1 MFTKPRISLNRDSL
15 NRSLGVIFNQKILV
29 RLRLQ
34 MQKNYY
40 NNLKR
45 KWINAKSYN
54 LNEFVFYSFSIF
66 SLAVQCDMSKDPKHK
81 IEEK

>member
-1 MFTKPRISLNRDSL
+1 MITRLTRDQKGRRRRKKEEKRKEQESAESISGL
-15 NRSLGVIFNQKILV
+15 
-29 RLRLQ
+29 
-34 MQKNYY
+34 KNYY

-54 LNEFVFYSFSIF
+54 LNEFVFHSFSTF